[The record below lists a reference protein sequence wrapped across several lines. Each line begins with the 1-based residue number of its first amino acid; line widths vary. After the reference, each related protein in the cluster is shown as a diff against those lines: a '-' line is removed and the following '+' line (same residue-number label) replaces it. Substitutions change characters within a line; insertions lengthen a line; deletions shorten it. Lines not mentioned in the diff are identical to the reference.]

1 MLLDCIPHNK
11 IYNDF
16 VVNVIGTHPP
26 NPPVNTFLSYL
37 GFLEGT

>member
-16 VVNVIGTHPP
+16 VVNVIGTH
-26 NPPVNTFLSYL
+26 TSKHISLSSRISP
-37 GFLEGT
+37 GT